1 MHITVEVL
9 VKLRKEAMV
18 QGIVLNKIR
27 VEGGKE
33 EEEEE
38 EEEEE
43 QEEEVEEV
51 DETVVEEE
59 PEKGTENQEEE
70 TGVVIGKETGVAL
83 QETMRMSLFLRAQ
96 ILKRN
101 TTRVR
106 VKYTHTNRAI
116 LNGNT
121 RIVKGNWT

>member
-1 MHITVEVL
+1 MHITVKVL
-9 VKLRKEAMV
+9 VKLREEAMV
-18 QGIVLNKIR
+18 QGIVSNKIR

-38 EEEEE
+38 EEEQE
-43 QEEEVEEV
+43 EEEVEEV

-83 QETMRMSLFLRAQ
+83 QETMRMSLFLRAR

>member
-9 VKLRKEAMV
+9 VKLREEAMV
-18 QGIVLNKIR
+18 QGIVSNKIR

-38 EEEEE
+38 EEEQE
-43 QEEEVEEV
+43 EEEVEEV

-83 QETMRMSLFLRAQ
+83 QETMRTSLFLRAR

-116 LNGNT
+116 LNGDT

>member
-9 VKLRKEAMV
+9 VKLREEAMV
-18 QGIVLNKIR
+18 QGIVSNKIR

-38 EEEEE
+38 EEEQE
-43 QEEEVEEV
+43 EEEVEEV

-59 PEKGTENQEEE
+59 PEKGTANQEEE

-83 QETMRMSLFLRAQ
+83 QETMRTSLFLRAR

-116 LNGNT
+116 LNGDT

>member
-9 VKLRKEAMV
+9 VKLREEAMV
-18 QGIVLNKIR
+18 QGIVSNKIR

-38 EEEEE
+38 EEEQE
-43 QEEEVEEV
+43 EEEVEEV

-59 PEKGTENQEEE
+59 PEKGTANQEEE

-83 QETMRMSLFLRAQ
+83 Q
-96 ILKRN
+96 
-101 TTRVR
+101 
-106 VKYTHTNRAI
+106 
-116 LNGNT
+116 
-121 RIVKGNWT
+121 